1 MHEKIYYLCMMH
13 NVFSPHTFYYSIL
26 IHTDIL
32 EIFVSSEHGTTNKGT
47 SSGRK
52 VVKAGATHTRF
63 SSGRVGLR
71 CQFCKNIPANS
82 RANLSTIYPETLSGI
97 YRAVSVRFQKKHL
110 PSCKHIPKTI
120 RDQLDILSM
129 EKAGRGSKSHW
140 VSSAMRKGLRN
151 SDDEKGIIFCPEIQ
165 S

>member
-1 MHEKIYYLCMMH
+1 M
-13 NVFSPHTFYYSIL
+13 
-26 IHTDIL
+26 HTDIL
-32 EIFVSSEHGTTNKGT
+32 EIFVSSEHSTTNKGT

-52 VVKAGATHTRF
+52 VVKAGTTHTRF
-63 SSGRVGLR
+63 SGRVGLR

-110 PSCKHIPKTI
+110 PSCKHIPKSI
-120 RDQLDILSM
+120 RDQLDILSQ
-129 EKAGRGSKSHW
+129 EKAGRGSKNHW
-140 VSSAMRKGLRN
+140 ISSAMRKGLRN